1 MYIKPLAGAAAAVIT
16 GIAGFGIPVA
26 GAQGATQPS
35 STPGASA
42 QNRPVHNHSNRS
54 CNTDAHWPAYVQGK
68 PDGFDAGDDG
78 AYLWHNPTGGWGL
91 RVSHPQLPGKAN
103 RVVFTG
109 TITSKGKIG
118 NLVKVRDEKGDVV
131 KVGPKGHT
139 LRFRFVDYG
148 GVDGVDFTTTCTPGL
163 QVNLKADKA
172 TMQTGFIHLGDK
184 DTHPGSDPF
193 RIQRRDGDTG
203 TTAVTPKSGSRTPP
217 RATGQAPTTA

>member
-1 MYIKPLAGAAAAVIT
+1 MYIKSLTGLAAAVVT
-16 GIAGFGIPVA
+16 GVAGFGLPAA
-26 GAQGATQPS
+26 GAQRTTQPS
-35 STPGASA
+35 STSGNPAHQRSA
-42 QNRPVHNHSNRS
+42 AS

-68 PDGFDAGDDG
+68 PDGFDAGDNG

-91 RVSHPQLPGKAN
+91 RFSHPDLPGKAN

-109 TITSKGKIG
+109 AIISKGKIG

-163 QVNLKADKA
+163 QVNLKADK
-172 TMQTGFIHLGDK
+172 TTVQTEFVHLGDK
-184 DTHPGSDPF
+184 NTHPGSDPF
-193 RIQRRDGDTG
+193 RIRRRDGDTG
-203 TTAVTPKSGSRTPP
+203 TVAATPKAGTQKGAKP
-217 RATGQAPTTA
+217 AAG